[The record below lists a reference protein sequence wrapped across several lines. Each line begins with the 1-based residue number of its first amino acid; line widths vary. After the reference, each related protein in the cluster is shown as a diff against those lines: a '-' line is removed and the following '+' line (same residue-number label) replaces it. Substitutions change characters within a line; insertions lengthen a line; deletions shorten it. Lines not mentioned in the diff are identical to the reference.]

1 MNGTVIEPSRT
12 LPITASCDVLVCGGG
27 IAGVAAALAAA
38 RNGARTLLIE
48 REYMLGG
55 LATLGLITVYLPLCD
70 GEGHQASFGI
80 AEELLRLS
88 IEEGIAES
96 EVPTAWLNADGNSDE
111 RRRTRY
117 QVQYNAAMCA
127 VAMERL
133 LTDAGVEILYGTLA
147 AQTVVEDG
155 YITAVIVENKSGRS
169 AVSVGTVI
177 DATGDADVCRLA
189 GADCA
194 VYGNKNALAGWYY
207 TASARGIKLHEV
219 GASTSSERY
228 DAIEAGD
235 ISRFVQLSHR
245 RSMEHY
251 RRVAAEDPTAV
262 PTLLPTVPQVRMTR
276 RLVGVTT
283 LDDNLSHTRLSTS
296 IGMCGD
302 WRRRGPL
309 FELPFECLYG
319 DKIRNLLAA
328 GRNISVTDAMWD
340 ITRVIPVCAVTGQ
353 AAGTAAAM
361 SRDIPSLDV
370 TALQARLREAGV
382 RLHSDE
388 VL

>member
-1 MNGTVIEPSRT
+1 MCGTITEPSRV
-12 LPITASCDVLVCGGG
+12 LPISSSCDVLVCGGG

-55 LATLGLITVYLPLCD
+55 LATLGLITIYLPLCD
-70 GEGHQASFGI
+70 GEGHQASYGI

-96 EVPTAWLNADGNSDE
+96 ALPSAWLDPDGDIDE

-133 LTDAGVEILYGTLA
+133 LMDAGVEILYGTLA

-155 YITAVIVENKSGRS
+155 HITAVIVENKSGRS
-169 AVSVGTVI
+169 AITVGTVI

-194 VYGNKNALAGWYY
+194 VYGGKNALAGWYY
-207 TASARGIKLHEV
+207 TASAHGVRLHEV
-219 GASTSSERY
+219 GASTATERY
-228 DAIEAGD
+228 DTLEATD

-245 RSMEHY
+245 RSLEHY
-251 RRVAAEDPTAV
+251 RRIAAEESTAV

-276 RLVGVTT
+276 RLVGATT
-283 LDDNLSHTRLSTS
+283 LDDTHSHTPLPTS

-319 DKIRNLLAA
+319 DKTHNLLVA

-361 SRDIPSLDV
+361 SHDLPSLDV
-370 TALQARLREAGV
+370 ATLQARLQKAGV
-382 RLHSDE
+382 RLHCDE

>member
-1 MNGTVIEPSRT
+1 MQRTITEPART

-38 RNGARTLLIE
+38 RHGAHTVLLE

-70 GEGHQASFGI
+70 GDGHQASFGI

-88 IEEGIAES
+88 IDEGVAES
-96 EVPTAWLNADGNSDE
+96 APPTAWLQADGDAQE
-111 RRRTRY
+111 RRDTRY
-117 QVQYNAAMCA
+117 QVQYNPSMMA

-133 LTDAGVEILYGTLA
+133 LLDAGVEILYGTLA

-155 YITAVIVENKSGRS
+155 HITSVIVENKSGRS
-169 AVSVGTVI
+169 AITVGAVV

-194 VYGNKNALAGWYY
+194 ENATGNALAGWYY
-207 TASARGIKLHEV
+207 TAGSDGVRLREV
-219 GASTSSERY
+219 GSCDDTQRY
-228 DAIEAGD
+228 HCLDAKE
-235 ISRFVQLSHR
+235 ISLFVQRSHQQ
-245 RSMEHY
+245 SMTHY
-251 RRVAAEDPTAV
+251 RRLREQSPTAV
-262 PTLLPTVPQVRMTR
+262 PTLLATVPQLRMTR
-276 RLVGVTT
+276 RLVGAATP
-283 LDDNLSHTRLSTS
+283 DDTPHLTVPTS
-296 IGMCGD
+296 IGMCGN
-302 WRRRGPL
+302 WRRRGPMY
-309 FELPFECLYG
+309 ELPFECLYG
-319 DKIRNLLAA
+319 DKIRNLITA

-361 SRDIPSLDV
+361 GEDFASVDV
-370 TALQARLREAGV
+370 VLLQEQLRADGV
-382 RLHSDE
+382 KLHRDE

>member
-1 MNGTVIEPSRT
+1 MRHTITEPART

-38 RNGARTLLIE
+38 RHGARTMLLE

-55 LATLGLITVYLPLCD
+55 LATLGLITIYLPLCD
-70 GEGHQASFGI
+70 GEGHQASYGI

-88 IEEGIAES
+88 IDEGIAES
-96 EVPTAWLNADGNSDE
+96 DPPTAWLQADGDAQE
-111 RRRTRY
+111 RRNTRY
-117 QVQYNAAMCA
+117 QVQYNPSMMA

-133 LTDAGVEILYGTLA
+133 LLDAGVELLYGTLA

-155 YITAVIVENKSGRS
+155 RITSVIVENKSGRS
-169 AVSVGTVI
+169 AITVGAVV
-177 DATGDADVCRLA
+177 DATGDADVCRLS

-194 VYGNKNALAGWYY
+194 TYAAGNALAGWYY
-207 TASARGIKLHEV
+207 TAGSDGARLREV
-219 GASTSSERY
+219 GAYNDSGRCHCR
-228 DAIEAGD
+228 DAGD
-235 ISRFVQLSHR
+235 ISAFVQRSHQLT
-245 RSMEHY
+245 MAHY
-251 RRVAAEDPTAV
+251 RRLREQDPTVA
-262 PTLLPTVPQVRMTR
+262 PTLMATVPQLRMTR
-276 RLVGVTT
+276 RIVGVATP
-283 LDDNLSHTRLSTS
+283 DDTPHLTVPTS

-302 WRRRGPL
+302 WRHRGPL

-319 DKIRNLLAA
+319 DAIRNLITA

-361 SRDIPSLDV
+361 GQDFASLDV
-370 TALQARLREAGV
+370 SLLQKQLRADGV
-382 RLHSDE
+382 RLHRDE

>member
-1 MNGTVIEPSRT
+1 MQHTITELSRS
-12 LPITASCDVLVCGGG
+12 LPVTASCDVLVCGGG
-27 IAGVAAALAAA
+27 IAGVSAALAAA
-38 RNGARTLLIE
+38 RHGARTVLLE

-88 IEEGIAES
+88 IDEGIAES
-96 EVPTAWLNADGNSDE
+96 TPPTMWLRADGDRDE

-117 QVQYNAAMCA
+117 QVQYNAAMMA
-127 VAMERL
+127 IAMERL
-133 LTDAGVEILYGTLA
+133 LLDAGVNILYGTLVA
-147 AQTVVEDG
+147 ETVVEDG
-155 YITAVIVENKSGRS
+155 RISAVIVENKSGRS
-169 AVSVGTVI
+169 AITVGAVV

-189 GADCA
+189 GAECA
-194 VYGNKNALAGWYY
+194 VYAAGNALAGWYY
-207 TASARGIKLHEV
+207 TAGDDGVRLQEV
-219 GASTSSERY
+219 GASTDTQRY
-228 DAIEAGD
+228 DCLSADE
-235 ISRFVQLSHR
+235 ISRFVQRSHQLS
-245 RSMEHY
+245 MAHY
-251 RRVAAEDPTAV
+251 RRLREQNSTAV
-262 PTLLPTVPQVRMTR
+262 PMVMATVPQLRMTR
-276 RLVGVTT
+276 RLCGVMTP
-283 LDDNLSHTRLSTS
+283 DDTPHRSVPTS

-309 FELPFECLYG
+309 YELPFECLYG
-319 DKIRNLLAA
+319 DAICNLITA

-361 SRDIPSLDV
+361 GEDFKSLDV
-370 TALQARLREAGV
+370 TRLQDKLRADGV
-382 RLHSDE
+382 KLHRDE

>member
-1 MNGTVIEPSRT
+1 MHHTITEPART

-38 RNGARTLLIE
+38 RHGARTMLLE

-70 GEGHQASFGI
+70 GEGHQASYGI

-88 IEEGIAES
+88 IDEGIAES
-96 EVPTAWLNADGNSDE
+96 ALPTAWLQADGDAQE
-111 RRRTRY
+111 RRNVRY
-117 QVQYNAAMCA
+117 QVQYNPAMMA

-133 LTDAGVEILYGTLA
+133 LLDAGVEILYGTLA
-147 AQTVVEDG
+147 AHTMVEDG
-155 YITAVIVENKSGRS
+155 RITSVIVENKSGRS
-169 AVSVGTVI
+169 AITVGAVV
-177 DATGDADVCRLA
+177 DATGDADICRLA

-194 VYGNKNALAGWYY
+194 TYAAGNALAGWYY
-207 TASARGIKLHEV
+207 TVGNDGVRLREV
-219 GASTSSERY
+219 GAYNDGERY
-228 DAIEAGD
+228 DCREAGE
-235 ISRFVQLSHR
+235 ISAFVQRSHELT
-245 RSMEHY
+245 MTHY
-251 RRVAAEDPTAV
+251 RRLREQDPSVV
-262 PTLLPTVPQVRMTR
+262 PTLMATVPQLRMTR
-276 RLVGVTT
+276 RLVGAMTADDTPHTT
-283 LDDNLSHTRLSTS
+283 VSTS

-309 FELPFECLYG
+309 FELPFGCLYG
-319 DKIRNLLAA
+319 DKIRNLITA

-353 AAGTAAAM
+353 AAGIAAAM
-361 SRDIPSLDV
+361 GEDFASLDV
-370 TALQARLREAGV
+370 SRLQTMLRADGV
-382 RLHSDE
+382 KLHCDE